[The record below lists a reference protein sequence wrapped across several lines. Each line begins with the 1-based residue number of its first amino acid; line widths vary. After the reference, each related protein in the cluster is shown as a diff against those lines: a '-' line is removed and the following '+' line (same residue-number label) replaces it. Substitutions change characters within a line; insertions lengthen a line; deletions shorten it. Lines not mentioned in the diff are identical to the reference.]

1 MPPTRWFAR
10 LSVQVTAV
18 ITTATALGG
27 GLSLWLVLQA
37 QQRLLTDQ
45 TMRQAAFLNDTLL
58 HSLERHMLRNERGEL
73 DAALSAVARQPGM
86 IGLRLFD
93 AAGRTAYSNRRHE
106 IGRVAD
112 LREPTC
118 QACHTGPRSPGPLD
132 VNARSRVVETSGQR
146 VLATLTPV
154 YNAAACTASGCHRP
168 PGEQRVLGVLEA
180 ETSLAEVDG
189 ALGALQRST
198 ATISLLTIAGLA
210 LVAIVFTRRTL
221 VEPIAELATVVGR
234 FKAGEL
240 HERVETRGSG
250 EIADLAYAVNDMA
263 GTLYEARQQRLALLQ
278 SLERQVEERTAA
290 LERARTT
297 LAQHEKLSSLGRL
310 SASIAHEI
318 NNPLAGILTYSK
330 LLLRTLDQT
339 GEKSDLHERQVQ
351 QVRLIERETR
361 RCAHIV
367 RGLLDFAR
375 DRPLS
380 LDAVD
385 VNAVVDE
392 ALSLV
397 RNQAGLQ
404 NVALVTEL
412 APLPPVEADLG
423 QIRQALLNVIINA
436 CEAMTKGGSLRIATR
451 AVADGIEVSISDTGI
466 GISKEDLDRVLDPF
480 FTTKEMGTGLGLS
493 VVYGIVQR
501 HGGSLHIDST
511 AGVGTTVTLRLP
523 SREDGCSSPSPGS
536 AKVASPTA

>member
-1 MPPTRWFAR
+1 
-10 LSVQVTAV
+10 
-18 ITTATALGG
+18 
-27 GLSLWLVLQA
+27 
-37 QQRLLTDQ
+37 
-45 TMRQAAFLNDTLL
+45 
-58 HSLERHMLRNERGEL
+58 
-73 DAALSAVARQPGM
+73 
-86 IGLRLFD
+86 
-93 AAGRTAYSNRRHE
+93 
-106 IGRVAD
+106 
-112 LREPTC
+112 
-118 QACHTGPRSPGPLD
+118 
-132 VNARSRVVETSGQR
+132 
-146 VLATLTPV
+146 
-154 YNAAACTASGCHRP
+154 
-168 PGEQRVLGVLEA
+168 
-180 ETSLAEVDG
+180 
-189 ALGALQRST
+189 
-198 ATISLLTIAGLA
+198 
-210 LVAIVFTRRTL
+210 
-221 VEPIAELATVVGR
+221 
-234 FKAGEL
+234 
-240 HERVETRGSG
+240 
-250 EIADLAYAVNDMA
+250 
-263 GTLYEARQQRLALLQ
+263 
-278 SLERQVEERTAA
+278 
-290 LERARTT
+290 
-297 LAQHEKLSSLGRL
+297 
-310 SASIAHEI
+310 
-318 NNPLAGILTYSK
+318 
-330 LLLRTLDQT
+330 
-339 GEKSDLHERQVQ
+339 
-351 QVRLIERETR
+351 VRLIERETR